1 MCCVSKVDLSRCK
14 MKNIL
19 IQELSNLASSK
30 SLMDRHSKTKKDEE
44 YKKNINERE
53 EISKQK

>member
-1 MCCVSKVDLSRCK
+1 